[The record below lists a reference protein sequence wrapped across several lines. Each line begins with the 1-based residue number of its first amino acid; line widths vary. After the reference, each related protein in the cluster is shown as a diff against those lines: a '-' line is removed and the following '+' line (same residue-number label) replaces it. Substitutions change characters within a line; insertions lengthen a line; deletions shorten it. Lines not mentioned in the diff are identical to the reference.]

1 MFDKNNSGYMKDYHI
16 RRVTEKLGQKLSME
30 HIRSIIKKFSASG
43 TYITKEELSS
53 LHSFLRSLIG
63 TFYATIFR
71 IKMSKYAPRYTQVCN
86 NSSKLCLF
94 ATLGWLPCCVVIVR
108 VHAK

>member
-43 TYITKEELSS
+43 TYITKEE
-53 LHSFLRSLIG
+53 FFNIM
-63 TFYATIFR
+63 A
-71 IKMSKYAPRYTQVCN
+71 
-86 NSSKLCLF
+86 
-94 ATLGWLPCCVVIVR
+94 
-108 VHAK
+108 